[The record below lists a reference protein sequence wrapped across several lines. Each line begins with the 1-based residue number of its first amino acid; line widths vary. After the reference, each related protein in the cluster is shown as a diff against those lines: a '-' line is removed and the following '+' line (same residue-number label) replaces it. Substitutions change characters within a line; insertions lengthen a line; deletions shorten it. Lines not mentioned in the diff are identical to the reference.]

1 MKACET
7 KICACNSKLSV
18 SNQCPPLANNSL
30 FIQFHMGICG
40 EDTAQKYNISRLD
53 QDEYAKKSYRASA
66 EASESGIFDREIVP
80 VSVPQKRG
88 KPDMV
93 VKQDEE
99 YLR

>member
-1 MKACET
+1 MDV
-7 KICACNSKLSV
+7 IPIKLSV
-18 SNQCPPLANNSL
+18 SNQCPPLSNTSL

-40 EDTAQKYNISRLD
+40 EDTAEKYNISRLD

-66 EASESGIFDREIVP
+66 QASESGIFDREIVP

-88 KPDMV
+88 KADMV

>member
-1 MKACET
+1 
-7 KICACNSKLSV
+7 
-18 SNQCPPLANNSL
+18 
-30 FIQFHMGICG
+30 MGICG

-88 KPDMV
+88 KPDMI